1 MESEDCTGKR
11 DKVRGNRDLIYKAL
25 LDPEF
30 RKELKANPAAA
41 MGVKE
46 LSPEKK
52 AEVRM
57 VVATVESIRDH
68 IRRMGDELLCANGGP
83 CGIA

>member
-1 MESEDCTGKR
+1 MESEEFKGKR
-11 DKVRGNRDLIYKAL
+11 DKVRANRDLIYKAL

-30 RKELKANPAAA
+30 RKKLTENPAAA
-41 MGVKE
+41 MGVRE

-52 AEVRM
+52 IEIKM
-57 VVATVESIRDH
+57 VIATVESIRDH
-68 IRRMGDELLCANGGP
+68 IRRIGDELLCANGGP